1 MRKVLLSTTAL
12 VAAGLL
18 VTSVAY
24 ADDEEMMEGP
34 VTVGVGGYTTGAI
47 GFASD
52 SDDSTRGHG
61 ISYVYEIGVSGS
73 TTLDNGI
80 TVAVSGQL
88 GRSSGADNSTC
99 ATVDAMRDP
108 APCVDRTDFDEI
120 HTTLSGSF
128 GSLRLGRTE
137 SAAFNATV
145 AAPGAGIGGM
155 LGVNYYWF
163 STAGGGVNTYS
174 GLGVEDA
181 LKVVYTTPNFNGLS
195 IGLSY
200 APEDNDSSFAGRAVG
215 PADPMTGHTGLGG
228 HTAVGLTYS
237 TDFMG
242 GGSVSLGAG
251 YETINNEAGG
261 DDPSAMKF
269 GINVGVDQLSFGG
282 SMFDVDGG
290 ASSYD
295 VGASW
300 SEGAT
305 ALGLQYANSDANNA
319 SMAAGHLTYT
329 LGPGILVGAQIAA
342 ISADGADDV
351 TQFMLGTAVFF

>member
-34 VTVGVGGYTTGAI
+34 VTVGVAGYTTGAI

-52 SDDSTRGHG
+52 SDDSTRGHA

-80 TVAVSGQL
+80 TVAVSGQI
-88 GRSSGADNSTC
+88 GRSGGPDEG
-99 ATVDAMRDP
+99 M
-108 APCVDRTDFDEI
+108 DEI

-137 SAAFNATV
+137 SAAFNTTL
-145 AAPGAGIGGM
+145 AAPGYGIGGM

-163 STAGGGVNTYS
+163 STGGGGVNTYS
-174 GLGVEDA
+174 GLGAEDA
-181 LKVVYTTPNFNGLS
+181 LKVVYTTPNFNGLTV
-195 IGLSY
+195 GMSY
-200 APEDNDSSFAGRAVG
+200 APEDADTNFTGRDA
-215 PADPMTGHTGLGG
+215 TNGLGG
-228 HTAVGLTYS
+228 HTAVGLSYS
-237 TDFMG
+237 TEFMG
-242 GGSVSLGAG
+242 GGSLSLSAA
-251 YETINNEAGG
+251 YETANDETGG

-269 GINVGVDQLSFGG
+269 GVNIGIDQISFGG

-290 ASSYD
+290 ATQYD

-305 ALGLQYANSDANNA
+305 ELGLQYANNDAGNA

-342 ISADGADDV
+342 IAADGTDDV